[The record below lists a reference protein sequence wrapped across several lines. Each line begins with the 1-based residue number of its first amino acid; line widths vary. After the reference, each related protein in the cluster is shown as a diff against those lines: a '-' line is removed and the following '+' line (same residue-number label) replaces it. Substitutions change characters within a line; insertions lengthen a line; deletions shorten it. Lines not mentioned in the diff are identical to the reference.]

1 MLVEESRVAV
11 GEIAYS
17 QTGST
22 DHIWIGK
29 EIAQWNTDALNGVI
43 MLDDATSEAMERL
56 ATHHGMLDL
65 QRPYAISPDMAL
77 PAPVISMVDE
87 WLRR

>member
-1 MLVEESRVAV
+1 
-11 GEIAYS
+11 
-17 QTGST
+17 
-22 DHIWIGK
+22 
-29 EIAQWNTDALNGVI
+29 

>member
-1 MLVEESRVAV
+1 MRQRGAGWLNDPSEEAFD
-11 GEIAYS
+11 G
-17 QTGST
+17 
-22 DHIWIGK
+22 
-29 EIAQWNTDALNGVI
+29 DALNGVI

-65 QRPYAISPDMAL
+65 QKPYAISPDMAL

>member
-1 MLVEESRVAV
+1 MKQREAGWLNDPPE
-11 GEIAYS
+11 
-17 QTGST
+17 QTFDG
-22 DHIWIGK
+22 
-29 EIAQWNTDALNGVI
+29 DALNGVI